1 MFVDQGSDVVP
12 EKELIKETLTARER
26 GDGVED
32 PCFTS
37 KNSTDGTACKH
48 SHPRKIVK
56 CSTPL

>member
-37 KNSTDGTACKH
+37 KKFNRWHC
-48 SHPRKIVK
+48 V
-56 CSTPL
+56 